1 VRWYNDFVTYVASL
15 FFGFL
20 LLHICVQNAINSTD
34 ACFAANTQDAIM
46 ILGIATN
53 VDSLQIFFCDD
64 ANVVGHASK
73 FVDFL

>member
-1 VRWYNDFVTYVASL
+1 
-15 FFGFL
+15 
-20 LLHICVQNAINSTD
+20 
-34 ACFAANTQDAIM
+34 M

-53 VDSLQIFFCDD
+53 AASTLQIFLCDD